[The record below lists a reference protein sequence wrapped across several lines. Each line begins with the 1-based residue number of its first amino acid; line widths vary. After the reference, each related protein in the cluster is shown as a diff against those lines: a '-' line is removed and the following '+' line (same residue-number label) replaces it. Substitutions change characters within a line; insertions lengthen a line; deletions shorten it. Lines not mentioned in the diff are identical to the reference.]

1 MRTVIGLLCLYSF
14 AAVARSEMV
23 TKTISYDANGTSFR
37 SFLVYDS
44 EQTTGKK
51 VPGILVFPEWWGL
64 NDFDKRKGEELARL
78 GYVALVVDMYGGG
91 RSTTN
96 PEEAKAL
103 AGQLYGKSLMAER
116 AQLGLDQLQKTG
128 LVDENKLGA
137 IGFCLGGAVS
147 QALAYTGAPL
157 KGIVSFHGALIP
169 APADAGEKTRARF
182 LLLHG
187 GLDPLVTKDQVEAF
201 LQSLNQQKLNYEF
214 IVYSGAVHAFMNPDA
229 DKFHAAGVEGLGYN
243 PEVAGR
249 AWHEMQEFFQEAFGS
264 SQG

>member
-1 MRTVIGLLCLYSF
+1 MRTVIGLLCLSCF
-14 AAVARSEMV
+14 AALARGEIV

-44 EQTTGKK
+44 AQTAGKK
-51 VPGILVFPEWWGL
+51 APGILVFPEWWGL
-64 NDFDKRKGEELARL
+64 NDFDKRKGEELAKL
-78 GYVALVVDMYGGG
+78 GYVALAVDMYGDG

-116 AQLGLDQLQKTG
+116 AQLGLDQLRKTG
-128 LVDENKLGA
+128 LVDEARLGA

-169 APADAGEKTRARF
+169 APADAGEKTRAKF

-187 GLDPLVTKDQVEAF
+187 GLDPLVTKDQVDAF
-201 LQSLNQQKLNYEF
+201 LNSLNQQKLNYEF
-214 IVYSGAVHAFMNPDA
+214 IVYSGAVHSFTNPDA
-229 DKFHAAGVEGLGYN
+229 DKFHSAGMQGVGYN
-243 PEVAGR
+243 PEVAR
-249 AWHEMQEFFQEAFGS
+249 QAWHQMQEFFQETFGG

>member
-1 MRTVIGLLCLYSF
+1 MRTVIGLICFSAF
-14 AAVARSEMV
+14 VVVARSEMV
-23 TKTISYDANGTSFR
+23 TKTVSYDANGTSFR

-44 EQTTGKK
+44 ERTAGKK
-51 VPGILVFPEWWGL
+51 LPGILVFPEWWGL
-64 NDFDKRKGEELARL
+64 NDFDKRKAEELARL
-78 GYVALVVDMYGGG
+78 GYVALAVDMYGDG

-103 AGQLYGKSLMAER
+103 AGQLYGKPLMAER

-128 LVDENKLGA
+128 LVDETKLGA

-201 LQSLNQQKLNYEF
+201 IQSLNQQKLSYEF
-214 IVYSGAVHAFMNPDA
+214 IIYSGAVHAFMNPDA
-229 DKFHAAGVEGLGYN
+229 DKFRAAGMQGLGYN
-243 PEVAGR
+243 ADVAGR
-249 AWHEMQEFFQEAFGS
+249 AWRQMEEFFQATFGGS
-264 SQG
+264 RG